1 MKEEVKNLLDRTK
14 IFAIRIIK
22 LADYLPN
29 TKSGITIGKQIV
41 RSGTSVAAN
50 YRAAQRARSQKEF
63 IAKIHIVLEEIDETL
78 FWIELLIDSEI
89 VKKSML
95 DLIRKEADELTA
107 IFCSIS
113 KRTGNK

>member
-1 MKEEVKNLLDRTK
+1 MFVLGLLWRQ
-14 IFAIRIIK
+14 IIEQHNEPEAK
-22 LADYLPN
+22 
-29 TKSGITIGKQIV
+29 
-41 RSGTSVAAN
+41 
-50 YRAAQRARSQKEF
+50 KEF